1 MTRLEVLTR
10 GACLAVTSAGL
21 WLVSVATIV
30 AGGYLIVIGT
40 PCLCFDANGWLLW
53 GGLAVI
59 LAGAAMML
67 WAGDIAK
74 LVSDRVAKRFFRG
87 MRRTSYAIDH
97 DPTDLC

>member
-1 MTRLEVLTR
+1 MTRLEIFTR
-10 GACLAVTSAGL
+10 GACLAVTSVVL
-21 WLVSVATIV
+21 WLVSIAVIV
-30 AGGYLIVIGT
+30 TGGSLIVIGT
-40 PCLCFDANGWLLW
+40 PCLCFDANGWLLF

-87 MRRTSYAIDH
+87 MGRTDYAIYQ
-97 DPTDLC
+97 DPTDCC